1 MPAGAAELPLA
12 LELGLAGLAGLSA
25 TYVIF
30 TYFFF
35 SGQRNERRL
44 YLSYVAGAK
53 LLTASLTIAGRA
65 LQPEGWLCA
74 AFGTAY
80 IVGDVASVLWM
91 AVVFAHAHGE
101 QQTADHPPT
110 PRWRYHTYV
119 WTLSAAIVSGM
130 FLLFGGEGSGP
141 EHLLAR
147 SREPFEQGPCAIS
160 GSHTVSRAVVVGL
173 PIALGIHFTAVR
185 FYFFHQSALAKAT
198 SMHMGPEGQKGQG
211 YMLGAEEMKLLG
223 SSAQRRVRFEMRV
236 AVTLRQFLLVEVAGR
251 AALLGEIF
259 YRTTVANELLP
270 LVYACRALSEPLETI
285 AFVAV
290 FEFRGKFFEKYVRR
304 LQKKARKK
312 HNLLR
317 QNLAAYDYRVQG
329 SDMLKDVG
337 QVVQRGVVGS
347 SERMLSMASTAVQSQ
362 QRSQDAE
369 QQLQAILSRRAAS
382 SAELVMKTHGMMY
395 MAVTRACRNLLKAI
409 GTVILIPV
417 ALMAWVPLYFV
428 EHFISSWR
436 RRNGEREMSAFRLYL
451 LSLVWFGLLMAPYVI
466 FSHVVSDNVAA
477 GSEQL
482 PRVAYAYLAV
492 VYVTIIY
499 GFWTTR
505 WDPTMATIPDPRP
518 NNRVRGNW
526 FEGSLGY
533 GILGYEFIAFTSMSF
548 LSKQFLSRMDGSMDR
563 DELMLAAKE
572 ANGTWVPTAGANGTA
587 QSELWVAWEG
597 PEAWSI
603 LYDRTSAEAAAIES
617 SPGEDIDGLVE
628 EVSLSVAVLNLFNE
642 YSFAAQFY
650 IVYALAFVWVL
661 LWVLPIV
668 VTVMWSP
675 AAANRMM
682 AAPIGPFSWRLI
694 QFVLSDLCFIAI
706 ARGLL
711 AAVDCHW
718 DPIKEYVQVDMTA
731 KAVNALECWTGAHL
745 WYSNLALAALFVF
758 LPTAT
763 LGKITEYTPGQDMRW
778 IPVWVRVDL
787 FSRSALLLLV
797 LHTDASR
804 FLSVVANAIGI
815 GIHVMLLWAS
825 FVMRPCCGAP
835 YTHTHTHTHTQTH
848 THTYYLLIHFPI
860 TI

>member
-1 MPAGAAELPLA
+1 MEILGVPSGAKELPLL
-12 LELGLAGLAGLSA
+12 LELGLAGLAVLS
-25 TYVIF
+25 TMYVMF

-44 YLSYVAGAK
+44 YLSYVAASK
-53 LLTASLTIAGRA
+53 LLTASLTMAGRA
-65 LQPEGWLCA
+65 VRPEGWLCA

-80 IVGDVASVLWM
+80 IVADVVSVLWM
-91 AVVFAHAHGE
+91 AVVFAHAHE
-101 QQTADHPPT
+101 QQTDQPPT
-110 PRWRYHTYV
+110 PRWRYHACV
-119 WTLSAAIVSGM
+119 WTLSAAIVGGM
-130 FLLFGGEGSGP
+130 FLLFGEGNSVADVFP
-141 EHLLAR
+141 QKREAFEHVC
-147 SREPFEQGPCAIS
+147 SIS
-160 GSHTVSRAVVVGL
+160 TSHTVARAVVVGL

-185 FYFFHQSALAKAT
+185 FYFYHQAAVEKAT
-198 SMHMGPEGQKGQG
+198 SVHMTQEQKGQG

-223 SSAQRRVRFEMRV
+223 SAAQRRVRFELRV
-236 AVTLRQFLLVEVAGR
+236 AVTLRQFLLVMVTGR
-251 AALLGEIF
+251 AALLAEIF
-259 YRTTVANELLP
+259 YRTTVQNELLP
-270 LVYACRALSEPLETI
+270 SVYACRALSGPLETL

-290 FEFRGKFFEKYVRR
+290 FEFRGKFFEKYMRR
-304 LQKKARKK
+304 LQKKARKQ

-317 QNLAAYDYRVQG
+317 QNLQG
-329 SDMLKDVG
+329 SEMLKDVG
-337 QVVQRGVVGS
+337 SVVQRGVVGS
-347 SERMLSMASTAVQSQ
+347 SGKVLSIAVTAGQVIHSQ
-362 QRSQDAE
+362 QGDLD
-369 QQLQAILSRRAAS
+369 QQIQAIVSRRAAT
-382 SAELVMKTHGMMY
+382 SAELVMKTHGMVY
-395 MAVTRACRNLLKAI
+395 MATMRLFRNLLKAI

-417 ALMAWVPLYFV
+417 ALAAWVPLYFI
-428 EHFISSWR
+428 ENFISSWR
-436 RRNGEREMSAFRLYL
+436 RRSGEREMTPFRLYL
-451 LSLVWFGLLMAPYVI
+451 LSLLWFGLLMAPYVI
-466 FSHVVSDNVAA
+466 FSHVVSDHVAA
-477 GSEQL
+477 GSEQFA
-482 PRVAYAYLAV
+482 RVAYAYLAV
-492 VYVTIIY
+492 VYVSIIY

-526 FEGSLGY
+526 FEGSMGY
-533 GILGYEFIAFTSMSF
+533 GILVYEFIAFTSMSF
-548 LSKQFLSRMDGSMDR
+548 LSKQFLSRMDGSMER

-572 ANGTWVPTAGANGTA
+572 ANGTMIPNGGINGT
-587 QSELWVAWEG
+587 SDLWVAWEG
-597 PEAWSI
+597 PEAWNI
-603 LYDRTSAEAAAIES
+603 MYDRVNAKAAAIDP
-617 SPGEDIDGLVE
+617 SPGEDIDDATDLVQ
-628 EVSLSVAVLNLFNE
+628 EVSLSVAVLNFFNE

-650 IVYALAFVWVL
+650 MVYALSFVWVL

-682 AAPIGPFSWRLI
+682 GAPIGPFSWRLI

-731 KAVNALECWTGAHL
+731 KAINSLECWTGDHL
-745 WYSNLALAALFVF
+745 WYSNLALAALFIF

-804 FLSVVANAIGI
+804 FLSVVANVIGI

-825 FVMRPCCGAP
+825 FVMRPCCVFWANWAKLVR
-835 YTHTHTHTHTQTH
+835 TRF
-848 THTYYLLIHFPI
+848 HFRAISVPLPCGLFI
-860 TI
+860 